1 MSVISTIGEIYPKEK
16 DTPIPQRDFSYRRK
30 DGRSMCVNIPKVA
43 TFGMLVLSCLL
54 YQITT
59 YFGLNPC
66 IIANKC
72 PIKPPNPL
80 FYAVILAFN
89 VIILVSLMITPA
101 WVSASSAMSQS
112 ILRYG
117 SEHPRL
123 WVRAYSAMGRSIL
136 DYGSE
141 HPRLWVRA
149 SSTMGQSILRYGSE
163 HAPLWVSASSTM
175 GRSMLGYGS
184 EHARLWVS
192 TCSAMGQHMLHL
204 AQINDV

>member
-1 MSVISTIGEIYPKEK
+1 
-16 DTPIPQRDFSYRRK
+16 
-30 DGRSMCVNIPKVA
+30 MCVNIPKVA

-123 WVRAYSAMGRSIL
+123 WVSTCSTMGQSIL
-136 DYGSE
+136 GYGSA

-149 SSTMGQSILRYGSE
+149 SSTMGRSILDYGSA
-163 HAPLWVSASSTM
+163 HP
-175 GRSMLGYGS
+175 
-184 EHARLWVS
+184 RLWVRAS
-192 TCSAMGQHMLHL
+192 SAMGQHMLHL